1 MNAEQRKAVRVLK
14 QAERN
19 VTKAYRERQRAANHH
34 RALVIEPEIRKAIG
48 TCYRYCNGYSS
59 KKRWWLYMK
68 VVGVKN
74 GEAVVVTFQTDTR
87 GQMEAQKDETRWPL
101 HDGCEHISET
111 AFSKERAAFKKA
123 LARLLGGEEKP

>member
-19 VTKAYRERQRAANHH
+19 VAKAYREGQRAAKHH

-59 KKRWWLYMK
+59 EEHWWLYMK
-68 VVGVKN
+68 VVDVKD
-74 GEAVVVTFQTDTR
+74 GGAVVVTFQTDTR
-87 GQMEAQKDETRWPL
+87 GLMEAQKDGQRWPFRA
-101 HDGCEHISET
+101 GYERISET